1 MFIPKLVDVKVHR
14 NNALNLSLL
23 RRWNVY
29 SIVMAFM
36 ELRTAVAVPASA
48 QRAHAAPGLAWPL
61 AATFVILATTPLWL
75 ARIGLYQYLALE
87 IAIFMIYAM
96 GYNLLLGTSGL
107 PSFGHGA
114 FFGIGA
120 YAFGLLELRVWANF
134 WFDLGGAIVVA
145 ALAGALVAAFISH
158 RRGIYYALLTI
169 AFGQVFWFVSVKWHS
184 VTGGEDGLL
193 NIKRLP
199 VSLGFTALDTK
210 SNDALYYVVL
220 VALLLVI
227 VACWRCVHSPFGRVL
242 RCIKQNEQRARFLG
256 YRVWI
261 YKFLVFVASAA
272 IAGLAGALF
281 AMAQQSA
288 YPNVMSLHQSGFV
301 VMMVLIG
308 GGLVSFWGPILGAA
322 FFIVARDLLGAYTET
337 WLLWYGLLFMA
348 VVLWKPE
355 GLAGMGRDVLDRFR
369 RAS

>member
-1 MFIPKLVDVKVHR
+1 MEADTVPVVAGISRRERSD
-14 NNALNLSLL
+14 AGL
-23 RRWNVY
+23 R
-29 SIVMAFM
+29 
-36 ELRTAVAVPASA
+36 
-48 QRAHAAPGLAWPL
+48 WPL
-61 AATFVILATTPLWL
+61 LATIAILATTPLWIT
-75 ARIGLYQYLALE
+75 RIGLYQYLALE

-114 FFGIGA
+114 FFGVGA
-120 YAFGLLELRVWANF
+120 YAFGLLELRAWPNF
-134 WFDLGGAIVVA
+134 WFDLGGAILIAAAAGGVVA
-145 ALAGALVAAFISH
+145 AFVSH

-169 AFGQVFWFVSVKWHS
+169 AFGQVFWFVAVKWHT

-193 NIKRLP
+193 NLKRLAIP
-199 VSLGFTALDTK
+199 LGFGSMSTA
-210 SNDALYYVVL
+210 SNDALFYVVL
-220 VALLLVI
+220 TTLV
-227 VACWRCVHSPFGRVL
+227 VVLVVCWRCVHSPFGRVL

-261 YKFLVFVASAA
+261 YKWLVFVLSAA

-288 YPNVMSLHQSGFV
+288 YPHVMSLHQSGFV

-308 GGLVSFWGPILGAA
+308 GGLVSFWGPVLGAA
-322 FFIVARDLLGAYTET
+322 FFILARDILGAYTET

-355 GLAGMGRDVLDRFR
+355 GLAGMGRDFAFR
-369 RAS
+369 LRKAA